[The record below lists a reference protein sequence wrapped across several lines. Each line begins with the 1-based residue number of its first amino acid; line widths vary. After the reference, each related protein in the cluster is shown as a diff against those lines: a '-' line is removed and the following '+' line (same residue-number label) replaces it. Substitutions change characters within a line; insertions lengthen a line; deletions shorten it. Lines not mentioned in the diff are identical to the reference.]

1 MDANGP
7 FEMLVTLNQQEKG
20 SSMRNSLIPII
31 LGAIT
36 VTLTACGGGGGGGS
50 DSSYGSAS
58 TGSAGTSGSSTTTT
72 SSNAAPAFADLASTI
87 SVNENQTSIT
97 TIEATDADSDT
108 LSFSLDGG
116 DAQELSIDSQT
127 GVLVFLSAP
136 DYETKT
142 TYQTDVVVS
151 DGTTSTTQA
160 ITIEI
165 VDIAETSGEAPLEI
179 NITVDSG
186 SNMYGSGNKYY
197 ANDITNN
204 ESPDIRLEAGKTY
217 RFLQSD
223 SSNSTHPMRLSL
235 QEDGTHGGGSEY
247 TSNIDYVGSAG
258 SSGAYLQFTVPA
270 DIDADTLYYYCQNH
284 SGMGG
289 RILIT
294 AATGTGY
301 EIVGMN

>member
-1 MDANGP
+1 
-7 FEMLVTLNQQEKG
+7 
-20 SSMRNSLIPII
+20 MRISFVSIF
-31 LGAIT
+31 LGAI
-36 VTLTACGGGGGGGS
+36 VATLTACGGGGGGGS
-50 DSSYGSAS
+50 DSSYGGAS
-58 TGSAGTSGSSTTTT
+58 TGGTGT

-97 TIEATDADSDT
+97 TVEATDADADALT
-108 LSFSLDGG
+108 FSLDGG

-127 GVLVFLSAP
+127 GVLVFLNAP
-136 DYETKT
+136 DYETKA

-160 ITIEI
+160 TTIEI

-179 NITVDSG
+179 NVIVDSG
-186 SNMYGSGNKYY
+186 SNGYGGGNKYY
-197 ANDITNN
+197 INGSA
-204 ESPDIRLEAGKTY
+204 SPDITLEAGKTY

-223 SSNSTHPMRLSL
+223 SSNSTHPMRLSA
-235 QEDGTHGGGSEY
+235 QANGTHGGGSEY
-247 TSNIDYVGSAG
+247 TSNVDYVGSAG

-270 DIDADTLYYYCQNH
+270 DIDTETLYYYCQTH

-289 RILIT
+289 RIFIT
-294 AATGTGY
+294 AAAGTGY

>member
-1 MDANGP
+1 
-7 FEMLVTLNQQEKG
+7 
-20 SSMRNSLIPII
+20 MRNLLIPII
-31 LGAIT
+31 FAAIT
-36 VTLTACGGGGGGGS
+36 VTLTACGGGGGSGS

-58 TGSAGTSGSSTTTT
+58 TGSVGTSGSSTNTT
-72 SSNAAPAFADLASTI
+72 SSNAAPEFADLASTI

-97 TIEATDADSDT
+97 TVEATDADSDT
-108 LSFSLDGG
+108 LSFSLSGG

-127 GVLVFLSAP
+127 GVLIFLSAP

-197 ANDITNN
+197 ANGIAVG
-204 ESPDIRLEAGKTY
+204 ESPDITLEAGKTY

-223 SSNSTHPMRLSL
+223 SSNTTHDMRLSL
-235 QEDGTHGGGSEY
+235 QADGTHGGGSEY
-247 TSNIDYVGSAG
+247 TSNIDYVGSTG
-258 SSGAYLQFTVPA
+258 SNGAYLQFTVPA
-270 DIDADTLYYYCQNH
+270 DIDAETLYYYCQRH

-289 RILIT
+289 RIFIT
-294 AATGTGY
+294 GATGTGY

>member
-1 MDANGP
+1 MRISI
-7 FEMLVTLNQQEKG
+7 V
-20 SSMRNSLIPII
+20 SMF
-31 LGAIT
+31 LGAI
-36 VTLTACGGGGGGGS
+36 VATLTACGGGGGGGA
-50 DSSYGSAS
+50 DGSYGSAS
-58 TGSAGTSGSSTTTT
+58 ADTAGSSDSSSSTT

-97 TIEATDADSDT
+97 TVEATDADADALT
-108 LSFSLDGG
+108 FSLDGG
-116 DAQELSIDSQT
+116 DAQELSIDSET

-136 DYETKT
+136 DYETKA

-151 DGTTSTTQA
+151 DGTTSTSQA

-179 NITVDSG
+179 NIIVDSG
-186 SNMYGSGNKYY
+186 SNGYGGGNKYY
-197 ANDITNN
+197 INGSA
-204 ESPDIRLEAGKTY
+204 SPDITLEAGKTY

-235 QEDGTHGGGSEY
+235 QDNGTHGGGSAY
-247 TSNIDYVGSAG
+247 TSNVDYVGSAG

-270 DIDADTLYYYCQNH
+270 DIDIETLYYYCQTH

-289 RILIT
+289 RIFIT
-294 AATGTGY
+294 AAAGTGY
-301 EIVGMN
+301 AIVGMN

>member
-1 MDANGP
+1 MHVSTVSI
-7 FEMLVTLNQQEKG
+7 F
-20 SSMRNSLIPII
+20 
-31 LGAIT
+31 LGAIIA
-36 VTLTACGGGGGGGS
+36 TLTACGGGGGGGGGS
-50 DSSYGSAS
+50 DSSYGGAS
-58 TGSAGTSGSSTTTT
+58 TGSTGTSGSSTTTT

-97 TIEATDADSDT
+97 TVEATDADADDLT
-108 LSFSLDGG
+108 FSLDGG
-116 DAQELSIDSQT
+116 DAQDLSIDSQT
-127 GVLVFLSAP
+127 GVLVFLNAP
-136 DYETKT
+136 DYETKA

-165 VDIAETSGEAPLEI
+165 VDIAETSAEAPLEI
-179 NITVDSG
+179 NFIVDSG
-186 SNMYGSGNKYY
+186 SNDYGGGNKYST
-197 ANDITNN
+197 NGMVSPPIT
-204 ESPDIRLEAGKTY
+204 LEAGKTY

-223 SSNSTHPMRLSL
+223 SSNTTHPMRLSL
-235 QEDGTHGGGSEY
+235 QADGTHGGGSEY

-258 SSGAYLQFTVPA
+258 STGAYLQFTVPV
-270 DIDADTLYYYCQNH
+270 DIDTQTLYYYCQTH

-289 RILIT
+289 SILIT